1 VVVLSKIGSAFKW
14 LIDYLLGY
22 PSKEVAERNERL
34 FQTYLIVFG
43 LLLACNF
50 DDPLHKELVKWFVS
64 VIGVGLLYY
73 LMLSR
78 FQISRFFSNFLSLY
92 MGTLFSY
99 AIVQCLSYSGIETN
113 GNLLFLFLAIVTIA
127 SLFV

>member
-1 VVVLSKIGSAFKW
+1 MLSKIGSAFKG
-14 LIDYLLGY
+14 LTDYLLGY
-22 PSKEVAERNERL
+22 TSKEVAERNEKL

-50 DDPLHKELVKWFVS
+50 DDSLSKELVKWFMS
-64 VIGVGLLYY
+64 FIGVGLLYY

-78 FQISRFFSNFLSLY
+78 FQTYRLLLNVFALY
-92 MGTLFSY
+92 MGTSFSY
-99 AIVQCLSYSGIETN
+99 ALIHCLVYSGIETY
-113 GNLLFLFLAIVTIA
+113 GDLLFCLLTIIIAA

>member
-1 VVVLSKIGSAFKW
+1 MVVLSKIGSAFKR
-14 LIDYLLGY
+14 IKDYLLGY

-50 DDPLHKELVKWFVS
+50 GDPLRKELVKWFMYF
-64 VIGVGLLYY
+64 IGVGLLYY
-73 LMLSR
+73 LILSR
-78 FQISRFFSNFLSLY
+78 FHFPRFFSNFLALY
-92 MGTLFSY
+92 MGTLFSCSL
-99 AIVQCLSYSGIETN
+99 VQCLSYSGIETH
-113 GNLLFLFLAIVTIA
+113 GSLLFLLLTIVIIA